1 MLQRY
6 DAADTDLI
14 DRLQRSA
21 FDYFLIH
28 ANPKNGLVAD
38 TSLAGSP
45 CSIAATGFALSVYP
59 VAVERGW
66 IERGA
71 AVEAVLT
78 TLRFFQDS
86 EQGNNRQA
94 TGYRGFYYHFLDMHT
109 GHRVWHCELSL
120 IDSALLFAGMLTA
133 AAYFTGDDPAEAEV
147 RALAKTLYERADWA
161 WALNKGDTLVM
172 GWKPGRFLKYRWQ
185 GYNEAIILY
194 VLALASPTFPIPE
207 RSYEA
212 FTATYQWIQY
222 EGLDYLYAGPLFI
235 HLFSHA
241 WIDFRNIQD
250 RFMREKQ
257 SDYVRNT
264 QSAIKAQRAYA
275 AHNPHGFAG
284 YSADVWGLTACDGPS
299 ARRRLRDGKRQHFV
313 GYAARGA
320 PFGPDDGTI
329 APWAPLACLPF
340 DEQAAM
346 SGLQAILHAYPGL
359 LGQGRFPGSFNP
371 TVVGDGPEGW
381 IDERCVGIDQGLL
394 VMMIENART
403 GLLWR
408 LMRENPVIRAGLARA
423 GFTGGWLSGQA
434 AGKAL
439 ETV

>member
-1 MLQRY
+1 
-6 DAADTDLI
+6 
-14 DRLQRSA
+14 
-21 FDYFLIH
+21 
-28 ANPKNGLVAD
+28 
-38 TSLAGSP
+38 
-45 CSIAATGFALSVYP
+45 
-59 VAVERGW
+59 
-66 IERGA
+66 
-71 AVEAVLT
+71 
-78 TLRFFQDS
+78 
-86 EQGNNRQA
+86 
-94 TGYRGFYYHFLDMHT
+94 
-109 GHRVWHCELSL
+109 
-120 IDSALLFAGMLTA
+120 
-133 AAYFTGDDPAEAEV
+133 
-147 RALAKTLYERADWA
+147 
-161 WALNKGDTLVM
+161 
-172 GWKPGRFLKYRWQ
+172 
-185 GYNEAIILY
+185 
-194 VLALASPTFPIPE
+194 
-207 RSYEA
+207 
-212 FTATYQWIQY
+212 
-222 EGLDYLYAGPLFI
+222 
-235 HLFSHA
+235 
-241 WIDFRNIQD
+241 
-250 RFMREKQ
+250 MREKQ

-299 ARRRLRDGKRQHFV
+299 ARRRLRGGKRQHFV